1 VPRSFANAEDRRV
14 LHTKL
19 RMVAEEFDHFVVD
32 RPQYLIFA
40 LAEFKAML
48 TLAQSLKC
56 TVVARFGE
64 GGTPIVLMLSIA
76 DVLDVRL
83 IISTSAK
90 PDAAAEPEPAAA
102 AVGTAARD
110 RSGDSGSGSG
120 DHHGADGDD
129 PDAYG
134 DGVSGRAPSSAGGDY
149 NSVTAGRPGGTA
161 PPGVSRGGQRSVS
174 LMRDCHEACG
184 RLCFPRRPAVPVP
197 VIPRR
202 RCQYA
207 SLLPRSVNLTYL
219 VLRDMRHNSGP
230 R

>member
-1 VPRSFANAEDRRV
+1 MPRSLVHAEDRRV

-48 TLAQSLKC
+48 ALAQSLKC

-90 PDAAAEPEPAAA
+90 PDAAPAPEPAAA
-102 AVGTAARD
+102 AAGAAARD
-110 RSGDSGSGSG
+110 RSGDTDAGSG
-120 DHHGADGDD
+120 DHRGATAED

-134 DGVSGRAPSSAGGDY
+134 DGASGRAPSFAGGDY
-149 NSVTAGRPGGTA
+149 HSGTVGRPGGTA
-161 PPGVSRGGQRSVS
+161 APGT
-174 LMRDCHEACG
+174 
-184 RLCFPRRPAVPVP
+184 
-197 VIPRR
+197 
-202 RCQYA
+202 
-207 SLLPRSVNLTYL
+207 N
-219 VLRDMRHNSGP
+219 
-230 R
+230 